1 MALKAG
7 NIIVGLKAES
17 ERTLP
22 NHESAVSFH
31 SIRANLKM
39 QEPAMIPEPVESERY
54 VIRKEGEL
62 IVNLNKK
69 SNYLRDALDLD

>member
-17 ERTLP
+17 ERALP

-31 SIRANLKM
+31 SISDNLKM
-39 QEPAMIPEPVESERY
+39 QEPVESERY

-69 SNYLRDALDLD
+69 SDYLRDALDLD

>member
-7 NIIVGLKAES
+7 DIIVDLKAES
-17 ERTLP
+17 EKALP
-22 NHESAVSFH
+22 NHDSDGSFH
-31 SIRANLKM
+31 SISDNLKM
-39 QEPAMIPEPVESERY
+39 QEPVESDRY

-69 SNYLRDALDLD
+69 SDYLRDALDLD